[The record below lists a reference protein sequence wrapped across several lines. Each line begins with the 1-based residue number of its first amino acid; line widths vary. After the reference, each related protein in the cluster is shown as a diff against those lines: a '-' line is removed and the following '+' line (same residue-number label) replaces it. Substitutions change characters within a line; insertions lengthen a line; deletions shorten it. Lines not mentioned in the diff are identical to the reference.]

1 MKYIFFLFVFLL
13 FIGFNA
19 CKNDGVVAPGSNV
32 NENSNVKYPRFMVAT
47 RPGAYEPKG
56 LRKLSVLEM
65 KEMGQKGLIEFN
77 FVCKDEKGNV
87 VENDYYSKGSEPRFM
102 QMYVNEND
110 VVVEAVIMEMSDEI
124 KSIMAMM
131 RFVSL

>member
-1 MKYIFFLFVFLL
+1 MNYVISLFLSFFLTVF
-13 FIGFNA
+13 IS
-19 CKNDGVVAPGSNV
+19 CKNDDTGISGNGAKG
-32 NENSNVKYPRFMVAT
+32 NSEAKKSRFMIAT

-56 LRKLSVLEM
+56 LRKLSILEM
-65 KEMGQKGLIEFN
+65 KEMGQKGLVEFN

-87 VENDYYSKGSEPRFM
+87 VESNYYSNGPEPRFM